1 MNFKQMNYHKQKNLL
16 FVFLLISTLASA
28 QVGDLRNRLAIGING
43 GINMSKVSFNP
54 TIKQNSLNG
63 INGGITIRYTC
74 EKYFS
79 TLCSLQLETNY
90 SQRGWNENI
99 DDGSNN
105 TYQRTIN
112 YLEIPFMAH
121 LGWGKEQKGLQFFL
135 NAGPQA
141 NIYLSDKEE
150 KGGGEWDISN
160 RPNDVTEQYGKAVD
174 NKFDYGIVM
183 GIGFELTT
191 KLGHFTLEGRYYYG
205 LGDVFGATKKDYF
218 SRSGNSSTIV
228 KFSYLIDLTK

>member
-1 MNFKQMNYHKQKNLL
+1 MVNHHKLRDSLL
-16 FVFLLISTLASA
+16 AASLLLIPAITSA
-28 QVGDLRNRLAIGING
+28 QVGDARSRLAVGING

-54 TIKQNSLNG
+54 TIKQSNLNG
-63 INGGITIRYTC
+63 LNGGLTIRYTC

-79 TLCSLQLETNY
+79 TLCSIQLEANY
-90 SQRGWNENI
+90 SQRGWKEKIEDN
-99 DDGSNN
+99 DN

-121 LGWGKEQKGLQFFL
+121 LSWGKEYRGMQFFL

-141 NIYLSDKEE
+141 NMYISDKEE
-150 KGGGEWDISN
+150 KGGGTWDAST
-160 RPNDVTEQYGKAVD
+160 RPNHVTAQYGKAVD
-174 NKFDYGIVM
+174 NKFDYGIAA
-183 GIGFELTT
+183 GAGFEFAT
-191 KLGHFTLEGRYYYG
+191 KLGHFTLEARYYYG